1 MASEPHVYTIT
12 RQKLDKNF
20 VPYLTLKWAKK
31 SKGAPS
37 RDFVDDPNTVDEA
50 VRKTKEQKSAAL
62 DLMLGQIAKFCPI
75 ISRNTIIKNS
85 TSLDQIWQVIRL
97 HFGFQS
103 SGGHFLD
110 FSDIRLSPDEKPED
124 LYQRLMAFI
133 EDNLLKAE
141 GGITHEGEVI
151 HEDEELTPTIQNLV
165 VITWLR
171 LIHPALPK
179 LIKQRYGTELRSRTL
194 ASIKLEISQALPSLL
209 EEIQTLDDAK
219 VLRSAASNVQF
230 RSQRPTKVGKSTAK
244 RCPLCKEA
252 GRRDDRCKFLPDSD
266 KQYLAIAR
274 HIIGSEENDVRK
286 MKKVAR
292 VISHCLTLIRNPFQC
307 LKPTLMLIL
316 CV

>member
-1 MASEPHVYTIT
+1 MYTLS
-12 RQKLDKNF
+12 LDKNF

-62 DLMLGQIAKFCPI
+62 DLMLGQIANFCPI

-110 FSDIRLSPDEKPED
+110 FNDIRLLPDEKPED

-133 EDNLLKAE
+133 EDNLIKAE

-151 HEDEELTPTIQNLV
+151 HEDEELTPTIQSLV

-194 ASIKLEISQALPSLL
+194 ASIKPEISQALPSLL
-209 EEIQTLDDAK
+209 EEIQALDDAK

-230 RSQRPTKVGKSTAK
+230 RSQAT
-244 RCPLCKEA
+244 
-252 GRRDDRCKFLPDSD
+252 
-266 KQYLAIAR
+266 Y
-274 HIIGSEENDVRK
+274 
-286 MKKVAR
+286 
-292 VISHCLTLIRNPFQC
+292 
-307 LKPTLMLIL
+307 
-316 CV
+316 